1 MDEVS
6 CSSATSVS
14 TFQNWDSAPVCQL
27 RNEHI
32 KRRGTLSLCSSFQ
45 WSWLTWH
52 CLVVALADT
61 RQRSFYLN
69 LFIFPLCYQRGCCL
83 GNRDDWRRH
92 SKVRKSFHRA
102 PLPCPARNSLQSTSP
117 SFLCLV
123 IIAGNW
129 SYPQQE
135 GSLDFTPKALECQCS
150 TFLYYL
156 QTLLI
161 RHLFLDMKFSKSSI
175 LLPGNF
181 SGKSFKQ
188 LSRKGSGQMSSWWF
202 ENSPG

>member
-1 MDEVS
+1 MNEIS
-6 CSSATSVS
+6 CSSGTSVF
-14 TFQNWDSAPVCQL
+14 TFQNWDLAPVRL

-32 KRRGTLSLCSSFQ
+32 KRRGTLSLCSIFQ

-61 RQRSFYLN
+61 RQRLFYLN

-92 SKVRKSFHRA
+92 SKGRKSFHGA
-102 PLPCPARNSLQSTSP
+102 PLPVLQYFLANNLLI
-117 SFLCLV
+117 FLCLV

-129 SYPQQE
+129 SYPQQG
-135 GSLDFTPKALECQCS
+135 GSLDFAPKALECQCS

-161 RHLFLDMKFSKSSI
+161 RHLFLDRKLSKPSN

-181 SGKSFKQ
+181 SGWSFKQ
-188 LSRKGSGQMSSWWF
+188 LSRKGSDQMSS
-202 ENSPG
+202 